1 MTLTNTL
8 LPDSA
13 CSTLSDLV
21 LLEQSLPKNSFRY
34 EAHLI
39 DLVMRNLSV
48 FLPRTH
54 ATIASKEVGIGAG
67 TVDVLLAVPNV
78 QQLLAGL
85 QDKAFVSKKVTG
97 KSAVVLTH
105 LHMNQPLKAETIA
118 KNTRLDEQTT
128 LTILNELMA
137 SGFVS
142 QLPSGTFVRT
152 LLSQQFEK
160 MVSIEGKLSNW
171 RQALSQAYR
180 NKLFSMYS
188 YVVLDGKNVRPAIK
202 GLAQFKKL
210 GVGLAIGSAD
220 NETICIL
227 YRPPISKPISSIF
240 YLQATEAMRGK
251 IINRQEV
258 FLSKGLQ
265 NAF

>member
-1 MTLTNTL
+1 MTPTNTL
-8 LPDSA
+8 PIDNISA
-13 CSTLSDLV
+13 DICTST
-21 LLEQSLPKNSFRY
+21 LLEQPLPSKSFRY

-39 DLVMRNLSV
+39 DLVIGSLSI
-48 FLPRTH
+48 FLPRTK
-54 ATIASKEVGIGAG
+54 ATIASKEVGVGAG

-85 QDKAFVSKKVTG
+85 QDQALVTSRLSG
-97 KSAVVLTH
+97 KTAVVLTH
-105 LHMNQPLKAETIA
+105 LHLNQPLKADTVS
-118 KNTRLDEQTT
+118 KNTKLDARTT
-128 LTILNELMA
+128 FAILDELMA
-137 SGFVS
+137 LGLVS
-142 QLPSGTFVRT
+142 RLPSGTFVRT

-160 MVSIEGKLSNW
+160 VVSIEGKLSNW

-180 NKLFSMYS
+180 NRLFSMYS
-188 YVVLDGKNVRPAIK
+188 YVVMDGKNVRPALK

-220 NETICIL
+220 TESVRIL
-227 YRPPISKPISSIF
+227 YRPPMAKPISSIF

-251 IINRQEV
+251 VINRQEI

-265 NAF
+265 NVF